1 MEQQRRAV
9 HNGWYHETQ
18 SSQQGH
24 LPPAPHAAQVDD
36 RFLLGLDTQLDPT
49 LRQLFGEH
57 SGLLHASR
65 ACYDALFPEK
75 VALSRTATLSIY
87 DRLSSALTVA
97 QVTGV
102 QPLCSHYAARLAP
115 LSSPD
120 ASRESNIRQTH
131 ITQFSRLLATYPTLI
146 TPQMLKQLADIGL
159 STQDIVT
166 FTQLIGF
173 VSYQARVLAVLG
185 ALRGRIA
192 AVLPGF
198 PAPESCVQHGF
209 SLTSRQWQA
218 RLPEVDLTY
227 ASKQQL
233 DVLDLIAPEARSS
246 SFYRLLVQD
255 APCLSEFSAV
265 FNHVMHARAQKKAT
279 WRELAAVATSR
290 LNGCVYCA
298 AIHGRFYLEA
308 GGDEGKIE
316 WLFSESNAVE
326 RRTAHR
332 STDAYNEDKVTPEY
346 VLLQVTTALTQTPER
361 FNADELHALSDA
373 GYSAAQ
379 SLDILLTSALFAWSN
394 RLIQTL
400 GDATAR

>member
-24 LPPAPHAAQVDD
+24 LPHDPYAALVHD
-36 RFLLGLDTQLDPT
+36 RFLLGLDAQLDPT
-49 LRQLFGEH
+49 LRRLFSDQ
-57 SGLLHASR
+57 SGLLNASR

-75 VALSRTATLSIY
+75 VTTSRTETLSLY

-131 ITQFSRLLATYPTLI
+131 LTQFARLLATHPTLI
-146 TPQMLKQLADIGL
+146 TTPMLKQLSDVGL
-159 STQDIVT
+159 STKDIVT

-173 VSYQARVLAVLG
+173 VSYQARVLAILG
-185 ALRGRIA
+185 ALRGRVA

-198 PAPESCVQHGF
+198 PAPENCAQNGF
-209 SLTSRQWQA
+209 SLTLRQWQA
-218 RLPEVDLTY
+218 RLPEVDLEL
-227 ASKQQL
+227 ANKHQL
-233 DVLDLIAPEARSS
+233 DVLDLIAPDARSS

-265 FNHVMHARAQKKAT
+265 FNHVMHAREQQKAS
-279 WRELAAVATSR
+279 WRELAAVTTSR
-290 LNGCVYCA
+290 LNGCLYCA
-298 AIHGRFYLEA
+298 GVHGRLYLEA
-308 GGDEGKIE
+308 GGEKGLIESLFDEEHNEGAQHNVASKTAGIAS
-316 WLFSESNAVE
+316 SEQ
-326 RRTAHR
+326 
-332 STDAYNEDKVTPEY
+332 
-346 VLLQVTTALTQTPER
+346 VLLQTTSALTRTPER
-361 FNADELHALSDA
+361 FNAEEIHALSDS
-373 GYSAAQ
+373 GYSASQ

-400 GDATAR
+400 GDTTAS

>member
-18 SSQQGH
+18 SSQHGH
-24 LPPAPHAAQVDD
+24 LPHDPHAALVQD
-36 RFLLGLDTQLDPT
+36 RFLLGLDAQLDPT
-49 LRQLFGEH
+49 LRRLFAEH
-57 SGLLHASR
+57 SGLLEGSR
-65 ACYDALFPEK
+65 AAYDALFPEK
-75 VALSRTATLSIY
+75 VVLSRTETLSLY

-131 ITQFSRLLATYPTLI
+131 ITQFARLLATHPTLI
-146 TPQMLKQLADIGL
+146 TPPMLTQLTEVGL
-159 STQDIVT
+159 STKDIVT

-185 ALRGRIA
+185 ALRGRVA

-198 PAPESCVQHGF
+198 PAPESCAQNGF
-209 SLTSRQWQA
+209 SLTLRQWQS
-218 RLPEVDLTY
+218 RLPEVDLEKANKY
-227 ASKQQL
+227 QL
-233 DVLDLIAPEARSS
+233 DVLDLIAPDARSS

-265 FNHVMHARAQKKAT
+265 FNHVMHAREQQKAT
-279 WRELAAVATSR
+279 WRELAAVTTSR
-290 LNGCVYCA
+290 LNGCLHCA
-298 AIHGRFYLEA
+298 SIHGRFYLEA
-308 GGDEGKIE
+308 GGEKGLIESLFDEECDVSKPGALAAK
-316 WLFSESNAVE
+316 APV
-326 RRTAHR
+326 
-332 STDAYNEDKVTPEY
+332 DASPEQI
-346 VLLQVTTALTQTPER
+346 LLHTTASLTRTPER
-361 FNADELHALSDA
+361 FNVEALQALSDA
-373 GYSAAQ
+373 GYSAAH

-400 GDATAR
+400 GDTTEQG

>member
-18 SSQQGH
+18 SSQHGH
-24 LPPAPHAAQVDD
+24 LPHDPHAALVQD
-36 RFLLGLDTQLDPT
+36 RFLLGLDAQLDPT
-49 LRQLFGEH
+49 LRRLFSEH
-57 SGLLHASR
+57 SGLLNASR
-65 ACYDALFPEK
+65 ACYEALFPEK
-75 VALSRTATLSIY
+75 VELSRTETLSIY

-131 ITQFSRLLATYPTLI
+131 LTQFARLLATHPTLI
-146 TPQMLKQLADIGL
+146 TPPMLNQLADVGL
-159 STQDIVT
+159 STKDIVT

-173 VSYQARVLAVLG
+173 VSYQARVLAILG
-185 ALRGRIA
+185 ALRGRVT

-198 PAPESCVQHGF
+198 PAPENCSQHGF
-209 SLTSRQWQA
+209 SLTLRQWQS
-218 RLPEVDLTY
+218 RLPEVSLEQ
-227 ASKQQL
+227 ANKHQL
-233 DVLDLIAPEARSS
+233 DVLDLIAPDARSS

-265 FNHVMHARAQKKAT
+265 FNHVMHAREPQKAT
-279 WRELAAVATSR
+279 WRELAAVTTSR
-290 LNGCVYCA
+290 LNGCLYCA
-298 AIHGRFYLEA
+298 GIHGRFYLEA
-308 GGDEGKIE
+308 GGEKGLIE
-316 WLFSESNAVE
+316 SLFDDTDDVSSQRGLSLKTTETHASEQI
-326 RRTAHR
+326 
-332 STDAYNEDKVTPEY
+332 
-346 VLLQVTTALTQTPER
+346 LLQTTSALTRTPER
-361 FNADELHALSDA
+361 FNADEIHALSDI
-373 GYSAAQ
+373 GYSASQ

-400 GDATAR
+400 GDTSAS